1 MRSFDASTGKLYR
14 IMKWQGILVL
24 LFLTVS
30 AHLSRGE
37 VVELTDLNFDERVT
51 KRGDRWFIDVY
62 APW

>member
-1 MRSFDASTGKLYR
+1 M
-14 IMKWQGILVL
+14 